1 MIIPDI
7 NLLAYGYNTDAPF
20 HREARGWWESQLS
33 NTGVIGLPW
42 VVVLGFIRIMTSNA
56 VFTDPMEPREAIA
69 HVRSWLECP
78 QVQIVVPGPRHL
90 EILAGLMDSARA
102 SGRLTTDAHLA
113 ALAIETQSELHS
125 NDVDFAR
132 FSGLRWVNPLRER

>member
-7 NLLAYGYNTDAPF
+7 NLLVYAYNSDAPF
-20 HREARGWWESQLS
+20 HNESRMWLEHCLS
-33 NTGVIGLPW
+33 GRTTVGLAW
-42 VVVLGFIRIMTSNA
+42 VVILGFVRIMTSSA
-56 VFTDPMEPREAIA
+56 VLTSPMTPAEAIGRA
-69 HVRSWLECP
+69 QSWLARP
-78 QVQIVVPGPRHL
+78 QSQIIVPGPRHL
-90 EILAGLMDSARA
+90 EILEEIMGSGRA

-132 FSGLRWVNPLRER
+132 FSGLRWINPLA

>member
-7 NLLAYGYNTDAPF
+7 NLLVYAYNSDAPF
-20 HREARGWWESQLS
+20 HGESRTWLEHCLS
-33 NTGVIGLPW
+33 GRTTVGLAW
-42 VVVLGFIRIMTSNA
+42 VVILGFVRIMSSSAVLTS
-56 VFTDPMEPREAIA
+56 PMTPAEAIGHA
-69 HVRSWLECP
+69 QSWLARP
-78 QVQIVVPGPRHL
+78 QSQIILPGPRHL
-90 EILAGLMDSARA
+90 EILEEIMVSGRA

-132 FSGLRWVNPLRER
+132 FSGLRWTNPLA